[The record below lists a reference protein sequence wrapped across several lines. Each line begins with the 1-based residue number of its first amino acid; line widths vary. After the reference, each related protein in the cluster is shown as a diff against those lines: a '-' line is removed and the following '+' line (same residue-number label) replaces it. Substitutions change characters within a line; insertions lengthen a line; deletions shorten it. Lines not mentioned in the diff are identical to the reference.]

1 MNRAERRASKSKK
14 SGRYRGLT
22 KTSSTSSYLSDK
34 SGASKIKKAKN

>member
-14 SGRYRGLT
+14 RGRYRGLT